1 MFHVKQ
7 KEAVE
12 IDSNS
17 LFLFLRATSQ
27 AGILHA
33 HLATAAGSLTNIH
46 HPGKFQSDSKILEVF
61 LTVEVVLFFLLCQL
75 L

>member
-1 MFHVKQ
+1 MQYEISKESRTSWKRTDKIKMFHVKQ

-46 HPGKFQSDSKILEVF
+46 HPGKFQSDS
-61 LTVEVVLFFLLCQL
+61 
-75 L
+75 